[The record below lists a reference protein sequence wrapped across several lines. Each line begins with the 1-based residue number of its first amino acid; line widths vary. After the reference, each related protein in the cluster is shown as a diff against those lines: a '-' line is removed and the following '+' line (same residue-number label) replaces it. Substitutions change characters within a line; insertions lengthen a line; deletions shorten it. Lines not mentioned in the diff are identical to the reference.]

1 MGSFIQVERYSNHFT
16 GVIPLKWTA
25 VKSFRLLPITTG
37 APFDEIGMKVAS
49 AWLDSAAGMEPG
61 RKRHEVDG
69 ANYPK
74 MALDCFTH
82 YGKVISF

>member
-37 APFDEIGMKVAS
+37 TPFDEIGMEVAS
-49 AWLDSAAGMEPG
+49 AWLGSAAGMEPG
-61 RKRHEVDG
+61 AETTWSRR
-69 ANYPK
+69 ANIQK
-74 MALDCFTH
+74 CRLTVSFTMA
-82 YGKVISF
+82 K